1 MEIHGLI
8 CLKDIFS
15 YEQLKLANKDPNGK
29 LYVGAA
35 VGANKDYIERAE
47 RLVEAGCN
55 VLVVDVA
62 NGHSQL
68 AIDATE
74 TLKDKFSQ
82 VDIVAGSI
90 ATGEGAERLIRSGAD
105 GIRCGIG
112 NGSICITRIVA
123 GSGVPQLT
131 ALLDTSPVCQIY
143 EIPLCSDGGN
153 RYSGNMCKALAS
165 GANCVMLGRLVAG
178 CDESPGK
185 SFLKEG
191 KFVKM
196 FRGMAGRT

>member
-8 CLKDIFS
+8 CLKDIFA
-15 YEQLKLANKDPNGK
+15 YEQLKLANKDLNGK

-47 RLVEAGCN
+47 KLIGAGCD

-68 AIDATE
+68 ALDATE
-74 TLKDKFSQ
+74 TLKDKFPSI
-82 VDIVAGSI
+82 DIVAGSV

-131 ALLDTSPVCQIY
+131 ALLDTAPVCKVY
-143 EIPLCSDGGN
+143 EVPLCSDGGN

-165 GANCVMLGRLVAG
+165 GADCVMVGRLVAG
-178 CDESPGK
+178 CD
-185 SFLKEG
+185 
-191 KFVKM
+191 
-196 FRGMAGRT
+196 